1 MASPSPLDATLNSAL
16 QAGIARSERLR
27 VQLFLGILTV
37 VLALALHFHFLAP
50 LGLIARGLSRE
61 LVTRLSE
68 GAPRIAITVAVMI
81 VYEALVLLWLRR
93 DKGERPLGTVFLW
106 VHTAIEASLVTVL
119 LALAMKPLGVVQVL
133 AAALPLLYFPVII
146 LSALNLNFRLSAW
159 SGLVAAFGFLG
170 LVLFSLQTVPPVSG
184 LPMLTSPHQYI
195 MKAFVLILSGL
206 TSGLVAHSLRRQLVE
221 TLQRG
226 RERDRAV
233 SIFGQHVSPQVAER
247 LLNQP
252 WENLG
257 EERNVCVMFLDIRD
271 FSVFAGEK
279 SAPEVMQYLN
289 VLFGGLI
296 ECVNNHR
303 GIVNK
308 FLGDGF
314 MAVFG
319 APADDEDRCTNAVR
333 CGYALLEEIERMNT
347 AGKIELTRL
356 GIGLH
361 VGPAVTGNVGSE
373 QRKEYTIIG
382 DTVNLA
388 SRIEQATKS
397 FRCSFLIS
405 DAVWHALPPKMF
417 QGEDMG
423 ELELKGQAKPTR
435 LFKLA

>member
-1 MASPSPLDATLNSAL
+1 MSTSPLDPALNSAL
-16 QAGIARSERLR
+16 QTGVARSERLR
-27 VQLFLGILTV
+27 VKLFLGVLIA

-50 LGLIARGLSRE
+50 RGFIARGMSAE
-61 LVTRLSE
+61 LLTRLAE
-68 GAPRIAITVAVMI
+68 GAPRVAIIMAIMA
-81 VYEALVLLWLRR
+81 VYEMLVLLWLRR
-93 DKGERPLGTVFLW
+93 DRGQHPLGTAFLW
-106 VHTAIEASLVTVL
+106 IHTTIEASLVTIL
-119 LALAMKPLGVVQVL
+119 LALAMKPLGALQVL
-133 AAALPLLYFPVII
+133 SAALPLLYFPVII
-146 LSALNLNFRLSAW
+146 LSALNLSFPLSAW
-159 SGLVAAFGFLG
+159 SGFVAACGFWG
-170 LVLFSLQTVPPVSG
+170 LAFFSLQTVPPVSD
-184 LPMLTSPHQYI
+184 LPMLTSQHQYT
-195 MKAFVLILSGL
+195 MKAFILILSGL
-206 TSGLVAHSLRRQLVE
+206 ASGLVGGNLRRQLVE

-257 EERNVCVMFLDIRD
+257 EERHVCVMFLDIRN

-279 SAPEVMQYLN
+279 NASEVMRYLN

-319 APADDEDRCTNAVR
+319 APADDEDCCTHAVH
-333 CGYALLEEIERMNT
+333 CGHALLAEIERLNGL
-347 AGKIELTRL
+347 GKIDATRI

-388 SRIEQATKS
+388 ARIEQATKQLQ
-397 FRCSFLIS
+397 CQFLVS
-405 DAVWHALPPKMF
+405 DAVWRTLPPDLF
-417 QGEDMG
+417 PGEDMG
-423 ELELKGQAKPTR
+423 EVELKGQAKTTR